1 MIEDGAFSGC
11 KKLHSVVTGA
21 SLSKIGKNVFA
32 NDKSLKIIDLRN
44 SKTLKSV
51 GSGTFKG
58 ISKKEM
64 IKVPKGKIKA
74 YKKLL
79 KINVGNV
86 WIVKPSFWFH
96 QMHKFRMMCTG

>member
-58 ISKKEM
+58 ISKKAM

-79 KINVGNV
+79 KKGALTKS
-86 WIVKPSFWFH
+86 VKL
-96 QMHKFRMMCTG
+96 K